1 MQKVNPFGYGIQTH
15 SSNCLVIVGYLL
27 ALIFK
32 GSLRCPWLK
41 TTATPTLSLQNS
53 PPTHSLSAMLV
64 MASVESQ
71 TASDLEA
78 MHSVE
83 SDTEYKT
90 DSKTDRDSETAPLF
104 SLDAEMVE
112 IKKAVQKYRYV

>member
-1 MQKVNPFGYGIQTH
+1 
-15 SSNCLVIVGYLL
+15 
-27 ALIFK
+27 
-32 GSLRCPWLK
+32 
-41 TTATPTLSLQNS
+41 
-53 PPTHSLSAMLV
+53 MLV